1 MFGRRR
7 HVAPAPVVP
16 APRLS
21 DQQVFELV
29 QGRLDALIGPA
40 GGWSLSRRKDADTDS
55 IFQGVL
61 VTSVAADIT
70 RGLAEARL
78 ALETD
83 ADAAA
88 TDAAAAATAGR
99 PAEPGQHVATGAG
112 APDPLAVAAQS
123 ELAAFGWEP
132 APITVWADLRKP
144 VTAEIPQLHAAAATR

>member
-7 HVAPAPVVP
+7 HVAPVPVVP

-40 GGWSLSRRKDADTDS
+40 GGWSLSRRTDADTDS

-61 VTSVAADIT
+61 VTSVAVDIT
-70 RGLAEARL
+70 RGLAGARL
-78 ALETD
+78 ALET
-83 ADAAA
+83 
-88 TDAAAAATAGR
+88 AAAAATAGR
-99 PAEPGQHVATGAG
+99 PAEPGQHVATGSA
-112 APDPLAVAAQS
+112 APDALIAAES
-123 ELAAFGWEP
+123 EPAAFGWEP

-144 VTAEIPQLHAAAATR
+144 VTAEIPQLHAPALTR

>member
-40 GGWSLSRRKDADTDS
+40 GGWSLSRRTDADTDS

-61 VTSVAADIT
+61 VKSVAVDIT
-70 RGLAEARL
+70 RGLADARRSLEAS
-78 ALETD
+78 
-83 ADAAA
+83 AAA
-88 TDAAAAATAGR
+88 LA
-99 PAEPGQHVATGAG
+99 PAESHRKVRARAVGQHVSPAA
-112 APDPLAVAAQS
+112 APAVADGSLQS
-123 ELAAFGWEP
+123 EPAAFGWEP

-144 VTAEIPQLHAAAATR
+144 VTGEIPQLTAPALAR